1 MPYMLELAA
10 ILAIAV
16 QDYIDFAII
25 MAILLCN
32 GYLGF
37 HEELKAKAS
46 LDELTNKMEQKIA
59 VLRDGAAEHML
70 TRLLVPGDVVLMVGG
85 CATPADV
92 EWIEGLITRLNSIH
106 VHISNVG
113 FSNLRY
119 MHSSRY
125 ANIQAISCQLIQR
138 PSLGSLSP
146 VNTLVINMAH

>member
-1 MPYMLELAA
+1 MLELAA

-25 MAILLCN
+25 AAILICN

-59 VLRDGAAEHML
+59 VLRDGVAEHML

-92 EWIEGLITRLNSIH
+92 EWIEGMGAVTWECLCESCLCYITLYQTFR
-106 VHISNVG
+106 
-113 FSNLRY
+113 
-119 MHSSRY
+119 
-125 ANIQAISCQLIQR
+125 
-138 PSLGSLSP
+138 
-146 VNTLVINMAH
+146 

>member
-1 MPYMLELAA
+1 MLELAA

-25 MAILLCN
+25 AAILICN

-59 VLRDGAAEHML
+59 VLRDGVAEHML

-92 EWIEGLITRLNSIH
+92 EWIEGMDADEEKCLCKNCLCLCLSLLCCNVSVT
-106 VHISNVG
+106 VHSDHNGNVSCRISN
-113 FSNLRY
+113 FI
-119 MHSSRY
+119 
-125 ANIQAISCQLIQR
+125 NIAFYIL
-138 PSLGSLSP
+138 
-146 VNTLVINMAH
+146 T

>member
-1 MPYMLELAA
+1 MLELAA

-59 VLRDGAAEHML
+59 VLRDGTAEHML

-92 EWIEGLITRLNSIH
+92 EWIEGE
-106 VHISNVG
+106 
-113 FSNLRY
+113 
-119 MHSSRY
+119 SRR
-125 ANIQAISCQLIQR
+125 ICDQLM
-138 PSLGSLSP
+138 
-146 VNTLVINMAH
+146 LVLYERR

>member
-1 MPYMLELAA
+1 MLFRSMLELAA
-10 ILAIAV
+10 ILALAV

-25 MAILLCN
+25 AAILICN

-92 EWIEGLITRLNSIH
+92 EWIEGNFLFSYSCSYHFCEMLICILITMSSSLRHNSPY
-106 VHISNVG
+106 
-113 FSNLRY
+113 F
-119 MHSSRY
+119 
-125 ANIQAISCQLIQR
+125 
-138 PSLGSLSP
+138 
-146 VNTLVINMAH
+146 

>member
-1 MPYMLELAA
+1 MLELAA

-25 MAILLCN
+25 AAILICN

-59 VLRDGAAEHML
+59 VLRDGVAEHML

-92 EWIEGLITRLNSIH
+92 EWIEGMDAITWECLCESCLCYIILYH
-106 VHISNVG
+106 T
-113 FSNLRY
+113 LR
-119 MHSSRY
+119 
-125 ANIQAISCQLIQR
+125 
-138 PSLGSLSP
+138 
-146 VNTLVINMAH
+146 

>member
-1 MPYMLELAA
+1 MLELAA
-10 ILAIAV
+10 ILALAV

-25 MAILLCN
+25 AAILICN

-92 EWIEGLITRLNSIH
+92 EWIEGNFLFSYSCSYHFCEMLICILITMSSSLRHNSPY
-106 VHISNVG
+106 
-113 FSNLRY
+113 F
-119 MHSSRY
+119 
-125 ANIQAISCQLIQR
+125 
-138 PSLGSLSP
+138 
-146 VNTLVINMAH
+146 